1 MPTAVIND
9 FSLLSS
15 LSDRDWR
22 SGFSEAVKVALLK
35 DAGEFERLEQHAAAI
50 AERTEAE
57 SQRAIIRSAEL
68 HWRHI
73 VEGGDPFEDEIAR
86 PLDYG
91 HWSAH
96 RLERLT
102 DGALKHGEAVA
113 VGLGI
118 DTALAVELGR
128 ATTDFQRRVL
138 SVLHNFGF
146 TLDHA
151 QLDDPASIFVGIEQF
166 RAHLGGALTLT
177 LVAEPGVPFDI
188 HDAHFDLISGAIE
201 RHRSMVRTLLA

>member
-1 MPTAVIND
+1 MT
-9 FSLLSS
+9 SLCFHHFPIGTGEV
-15 LSDRDWR
+15 D
-22 SGFSEAVKVALLK
+22 SGEAVKVALLK
-35 DAGEFERLEQHAAAI
+35 DAGEFERLEQHAGAI
-50 AERTEAE
+50 ARRAEAE

-113 VGLGI
+113 IGLGI
-118 DTALAVELGR
+118 DAALAVELGR
-128 ATTDFQRRVL
+128 ATSDFQRRVL
-138 SVLHNFGF
+138 SVLHHFGF

-151 QLDDPASIFVGIEQF
+151 QLDDPRGFLWGLSSSGPIWGSLDLDVG
-166 RAHLGGALTLT
+166 R
-177 LVAEPGVPFDI
+177 
-188 HDAHFDLISGAIE
+188 
-201 RHRSMVRTLLA
+201 RTRCSL